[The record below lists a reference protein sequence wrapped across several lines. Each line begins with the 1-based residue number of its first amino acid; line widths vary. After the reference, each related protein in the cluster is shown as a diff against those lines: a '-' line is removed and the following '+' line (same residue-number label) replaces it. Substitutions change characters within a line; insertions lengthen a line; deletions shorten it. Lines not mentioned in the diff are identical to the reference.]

1 MRASRGFARLL
12 ATPAVAFLAAVGA
25 GPLLFPLWTACRE
38 DAGFVGLAN
47 LTDLLRDKRFGKSIF
62 TTGLIM
68 AAAVVLELGLGFA
81 LALALHRLK
90 RRGPVLTL
98 LLIPSALAPL
108 VVGVVWWMLFNT
120 NYGAVNALFGAS
132 IEWTRSMPWALIA
145 IIVAVVWQGTP
156 LVAVIL
162 LGGLTTVPASL
173 LEAARLDGAGRWAV
187 LRHVVLPHLRPFFL
201 VAGLLV
207 LLEVARLYEIPFYI
221 TEGGP
226 GDATSLAGL
235 YLFKLAFSYGNLG
248 GASMMALL
256 FVAALS
262 VVAVRDS
269 PVETFC
275 TVTVAPG
282 STAC

>member
-1 MRASRGFARLL
+1 MTPRAFARILVAPAVVLLL
-12 ATPAVAFLAAVGA
+12 AA
-25 GPLLFPLWTACRE
+25 GVVPLLYAIWTATQADGR
-38 DAGFVGLAN
+38 FVGLRHM
-47 LTDLLRDKRFGKSIF
+47 TDLFADPRFGRSLLL
-62 TTGLIM
+62 TGGLM
-68 AAAVVLELGLGFA
+68 AAAVVVELALGLG
-81 LALALHRLK
+81 LALALQK
-90 RRGPVLTL
+90 IERRAVVVSL
-98 LLIPSALAPL
+98 LLIPAALAPL
-108 VVGVVWWMLFNT
+108 IVGIAWWMLFNT
-120 NYGAVNALFGAS
+120 SFGPVNAVLGWFGVGPV
-132 IEWTRSMPWALIA
+132 EWTRSMPWALVA
-145 IIVAVVWQGTP
+145 ILVAVVWQGTP

-226 GDATSLAGL
+226 GDATSLAGI

-262 VVAVRDS
+262 VVAALYVRL
-269 PVETFC
+269 
-275 TVTVAPG
+275 VTPRRTPA
-282 STAC
+282 